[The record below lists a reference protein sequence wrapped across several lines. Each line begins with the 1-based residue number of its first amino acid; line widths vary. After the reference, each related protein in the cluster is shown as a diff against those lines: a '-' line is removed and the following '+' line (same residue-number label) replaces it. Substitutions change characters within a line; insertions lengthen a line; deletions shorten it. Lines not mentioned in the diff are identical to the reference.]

1 MGVGIL
7 YAINK
12 DFSLPIGELHPL
24 NAMAFTTC
32 IRYDAAYSK
41 GILVNY
47 LSRSHL
53 FRHVTKNTAL
63 VTPHLDLR

>member
-1 MGVGIL
+1 MEVGNL

-12 DFSLPIGELHPL
+12 GFSLPIGEPCPL
-24 NAMAFTTC
+24 NDMAFTTC

-41 GILVNY
+41 GTLVNY

-63 VTPHLDLR
+63 VIPHLDLR